1 MAASPPLAWCC
12 AEAPEKVRTA
22 LWECLG
28 GHPTIWFQSHLES
41 SRVIW
46 RSSGGHLESSRVI
59 WRSSGVIQSHLE
71 VIRSHPKSSVGHLRS
86 CRVIQGH
93 PESSVGHLESSRVF
107 WKSSGVIQSHLV
119 DTLGVPSV
127 VEPLPVKLPA
137 SPSSVSN
144 VSINEIAT
152 ESKLARV
159 CLDSLECCG
168 SEDPL
173 KFYDDVAGVSSS
185 ITEMLHTS
193 AHDPLGMCGWSW
205 CPIILWTASKSSRM
219 V

>member
-1 MAASPPLAWCC
+1 M
-12 AEAPEKVRTA
+12 
-22 LWECLG
+22 
-28 GHPTIWFQSHLES
+28 
-41 SRVIW
+41 
-46 RSSGGHLESSRVI
+46 
-59 WRSSGVIQSHLE
+59 
-71 VIRSHPKSSVGHLRS
+71 SHPESSVGNLKS
-86 CRVIQGH
+86 YRVIQGH

-185 ITEMLHTS
+185 ITEMLH
-193 AHDPLGMCGWSW
+193 
-205 CPIILWTASKSSRM
+205 M
-219 V
+219 VL